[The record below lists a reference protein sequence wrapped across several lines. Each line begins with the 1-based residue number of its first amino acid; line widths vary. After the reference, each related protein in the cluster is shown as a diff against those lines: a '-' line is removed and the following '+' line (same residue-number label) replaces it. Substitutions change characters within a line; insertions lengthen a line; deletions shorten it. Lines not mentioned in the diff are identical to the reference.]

1 MARKNVSA
9 AATVDFSKV
18 AKEVIEVPLH
28 DEVEENFLQY
38 AYLTIEDRALPDA
51 RDGLKPVQRRVLYT
65 MFKNGLTPEKSV
77 VKSAKVVG
85 DCMGSYHPH
94 GDSSIYDALVRLAQD
109 FSLSAP
115 LIFPKGNF
123 GDRPGAG
130 AAAAR
135 YTECKMTRTAQFM
148 VEDLKEKCVDFIPNY
163 DDTTEEPTILPAR
176 FPNLVVNGVQGIAVG
191 FATKLAPHSPVEV
204 IDATKHLVLN
214 PKADLEKIMEFIPG
228 PDFPTGGQVIGLD
241 GIKEAYTVGK
251 GKMLIRA
258 DSHIEP
264 LPRGR
269 HSIVFTSF
277 PYEVNSD
284 TVIEQIKARLSEG
297 KLAGVTDVKDLSDQR
312 SGTRFTVDVKAGTRP
327 DTIREA
333 LYKLTSLE
341 ETFAINAVAI
351 VEGRPKQVGL
361 LEMLQVWIDFRVD
374 TVKARTRFRLGKAEE
389 RLHIVEGLLKALAN
403 IDAVI
408 KIVRSSAD
416 AATAKESLIKKFK
429 IDDVQAE
436 YILGIPLRRLT
447 KYDQIELE
455 EEKKGLLDKIKDL
468 KLILND
474 DKVLRKL
481 IVSELDDVRKEF
493 KDYERKSSILGVAL
507 DEHKA
512 ASAAVVEAATVEV
525 EDGPCFLYMNH
536 KGFIVRSEKEKKGS
550 WAAEMSS
557 TVRGQFIAVS
567 NRGRGFR
574 LETLHVG
581 DRLANIN
588 TILPSSLARGE
599 KILTITPAELAE
611 GKTGGIAFGTRK
623 GTVKI
628 SAPQWPKTS
637 DEFSVIGLADGDE
650 IVGSAWVADV
660 KETEFA
666 FLSSDSSLLVFS
678 ADKVRPQGLSGG
690 GMAGIKL
697 AADCEVV
704 AFGVISSAEADAA
717 MVATASDKMNGKQTP
732 LKAYPRK
739 GRATGG
745 VRSQAFLKGESRLIA
760 GAVSVNPVLVS
771 VDGASVA
778 LPPLIEK
785 RDASGKPLDD
795 GKLI

>member
-1 MARKNVSA
+1 MASKSAGSSVS
-9 AATVDFSKV
+9 VDFSKV
-18 AKEVIEVPLH
+18 AREVIEVPLH

-65 MFKNGLTPEKSV
+65 MFKNGLTPEKST

-85 DCMGSYHPH
+85 DCMGAYHPH

-148 VEDLKEKCVDFIPNY
+148 VEDLKEKCVSFVPNY
-163 DDTTEEPTILPAR
+163 DDTVEEPTILPAR

-204 IDATKHLVLN
+204 IDAVKHLVLH
-214 PKADLEKIMEFIPG
+214 PSASLEKIMEFVPG

-241 GIKEAYTVGK
+241 GIKEAYTTGK

-258 DSHIEP
+258 DSHVEP
-264 LPRGR
+264 LTRGR

-284 TVIEQIKARLSEG
+284 TVIEQIKSRLSEG
-297 KLAGVTDVKDLSDQR
+297 KLTGVTDVKDLSDQR
-312 SGTRFTVDVKAGTRP
+312 SGTRFTVDVKAGVRP
-327 DTIREA
+327 ETVREA

-351 VEGRPKQVGL
+351 VDGRPKQVGL
-361 LEMLQVWIDFRVD
+361 LEMLQVWVGFRVE
-374 TVKARTRFRLGKAEE
+374 TIKNRTRFRLGKAED

-408 KIVRSSAD
+408 KIVRNSED
-416 AATAKESLIKKFK
+416 AATAKDSLIKKFK

-447 KYDQIELE
+447 KYDQLELE
-455 EEKKGLLDKIKDL
+455 TEKKELVARIADL
-468 KLILND
+468 NLILTD
-474 DKVLRKL
+474 DKVLRKV
-481 IVSELDDVRKEF
+481 IVSELDEVRKEF
-493 KDYERKSSILGVAL
+493 KDYERKSTILGVAL

-525 EDGPCFLYMNH
+525 EDGPCFLYLNH
-536 KGFIVRSEKEKKGS
+536 KGFVVRSEKERKGS
-550 WAAEMSS
+550 WVASMPS
-557 TVRGQFIAVS
+557 TVRGQFIAVT
-567 NRGRGFR
+567 NKGRGFR

-581 DRLANIN
+581 DKLANMS
-588 TILPSSLARGE
+588 TILPSGLARGE
-599 KILTITPAELAE
+599 KVVTITPVALQE
-611 GKTGGIAFGTRK
+611 GNVGGIAFGTR
-623 GTVKI
+623 GGVVKI
-628 SAPQWPKTS
+628 STPVWPKTS
-637 DEFSVIGLADGDE
+637 DEFSVIGLATGDE
-650 IVGSAWVADV
+650 VVAARWVENV
-660 KETEFA
+660 EEYEFV
-666 FLSSDSSLLVFS
+666 FMSSDSSVIVF
-678 ADKVRPQGLSGG
+678 
-690 GMAGIKL
+690 
-697 AADCEVV
+697 
-704 AFGVISSAEADAA
+704 
-717 MVATASDKMNGKQTP
+717 DKMNGKQTS

-760 GAVSVNPVLVS
+760 GAVSANPILVS

-778 LPPLIEK
+778 LPPVVEK
-785 RDASGKPLDD
+785 RDGSGKPLDD